1 LPNLPVNCIKQI
13 PGTNDLMVATDVGIY
28 ILNASSTTWV
38 NNSFG
43 LPNVIV
49 SDIEFN
55 EALNKVYIST
65 FGRGIWQTNINTITG
80 LNPQLNHIYQ
90 YLLYPTV
97 NNGNF
102 TLVYND
108 DKNEKTIDVI
118 DIMGKVVYTQ
128 KTYSDKLEI
137 KLALSSGVYYV
148 KTTSKNLI
156 GVKRIIV
163 E

>member
-1 LPNLPVNCIKQI
+1 
-13 PGTNDLMVATDVGIY
+13 MVATDVGIY
-28 ILNASSTTWV
+28 VLNASSTTWV

-108 DKNEKTIDVI
+108 DKNEKTCISR
-118 DIMGKVVYTQ
+118 KH
-128 KTYSDKLEI
+128 
-137 KLALSSGVYYV
+137 
-148 KTTSKNLI
+148 
-156 GVKRIIV
+156 
-163 E
+163 